1 MSKMIQIRNVPD
13 AIHRKLKARAAEA
26 GMSLSNYLLA
36 NLRRSVEQPTSE
48 ELWARIRSRE
58 AVTASVSAAHAVRAE
73 RDAR

>member
-1 MSKMIQIRNVPD
+1 
-13 AIHRKLKARAAEA
+13 
-26 GMSLSNYLLA
+26 MSLSDYLLA

-58 AVTASVSAAHAVRAE
+58 AVKTPVTAVKAIRAE